1 MDDSLL
7 KTNFIGRDGFR
18 WWIGQIPPIDSWK
31 GQVTGQ
37 GWGTRYKVRI
47 MGYHPYSTAELP
59 DEDLPWA
66 GVLMPPGNTGSANVA
81 KTIIFNPGDTVIGFF
96 LDGDNGQIP
105 MIMGSFGNSY
115 YAANNKEKGT
125 PGAFGSFTGYTNY
138 MKKPS
143 QSVLRANQSNDANA
157 ASQRSPQ
164 NLGPADANQKANNA
178 NYASAAGAVIPL
190 PVGADQ
196 GGSKTKKIINKIKT
210 AIEGFVSFLKNLR
223 NAFNDSIQYAK
234 DWIKQEID
242 IRAEQITELVSGMIS
257 GMINSLYKKLI
268 PILAKGLNMLYA
280 DVFAKVLAA
289 TLNPVAAH
297 LAGVAAQVAMTKPVK
312 VLQDLIPCIVNQ
324 IVGKMTG
331 FIADILKSV
340 ADNVLNFVQCVGDQV
355 IGAIFN
361 GVVGQVVDGL
371 ASALDGISKI
381 LQFFEDFSVENLL
394 RNGIDALLGLIGL
407 ASCNKKNKKDKF
419 GAEKYKIGYG
429 PLYQSEP
436 DLSGIIKNA
445 NVAQAATAAAQAAG
459 LPLDA
464 ASDLMGAFDLFT
476 GAISDPNPLPTDLGS
491 CFGGIPTV
499 CNPPTINIF
508 GGGGTGA
515 EAIPILGAVVGQDS
529 SKTGSVIGVKITNPG
544 SGYTF
549 PPFVEVVDNC
559 DQGYGAV
566 ARATIQNGQVN
577 NIYVVSEGENYPVD
591 EVTPYT
597 VSDVTVIDPGSGYED
612 GDTVED
618 DLGNTYQA
626 QIFQGSIIKVTPINI
641 KDITNIPR
649 LTVKSNTGS
658 GAILAA
664 NLDTRPDYTGEVKQ
678 VIDCVT

>member
-1 MDDSLL
+1 MEDSLL

-18 WWIGQIPPIDSWK
+18 WWIGQIPPIAAWEK
-31 GQVTGQ
+31 QVTGS

-66 GVLMPPGNTGSANVA
+66 GVLMPPGNTGSANVS
-81 KTIIFNPGDTVIGFF
+81 KTIKFNPGDTVIGFF
-96 LDGDNGQIP
+96 LDGDNGQVP

-125 PGAFGSFTGYTNY
+125 PGAFGSFTGYTDY

-143 QSVLRANQSNDANA
+143 KSVLRANQSNDANA
-157 ASQRSPQ
+157 GSQKSPQ
-164 NLGPADANQKANNA
+164 ALSPADANQRANNA
-178 NYASAAGAVIPL
+178 NYSASSGTTIPL
-190 PVGADQ
+190 PIGES
-196 GGSKTKKIINKIKT
+196 GSKKTINKIKA

-242 IRAEQITELVSGMIS
+242 IRAEQITELASGMIS
-257 GMINSLYKKLI
+257 GMINSLYERLI
-268 PILAKGLNMLYA
+268 PILAQGLNMLYA

-289 TLNPVAAH
+289 TLNPIAAH

-312 VLQDLIPCIVNQ
+312 MLQDLIPCIVNQ
-324 IVGKMTG
+324 IVGKLTG
-331 FIADILKSV
+331 FVADILKSV

-361 GVVGQVVDGL
+361 GVVGQIVDGL

-381 LQFFEDFSVENLL
+381 LQFFEDFNVENLL
-394 RNGIDALLGLIGL
+394 RNGIDALLGLVGL

-429 PLYQSEP
+429 PVYQSEP
-436 DLSGIIKNA
+436 DLSKIVENA
-445 NVAQAATAAAQAAG
+445 NTAQAISAAAQAAEF
-459 LPLDA
+459 PLDA
-464 ASDLMGAFDLFT
+464 ASDLMGSFDLFT
-476 GAISDPNPLPTDLGS
+476 GAIADPNMVTDLGS
-491 CFGGIPTV
+491 CFGGIPTI
-499 CNPPTINIF
+499 CNPPTVNIF

-515 EAIPILGAVVGQDS
+515 EAIPLFGLVVGEAGQQ
-529 SKTGSVIGVKITNPG
+529 TGSVIGVKVTNPG
-544 SGYTF
+544 NGYTF

-559 DQGYGAV
+559 NQGYGAI

-577 NIYVVSEGENYPVD
+577 NVYVVSEGENYPVT
-591 EVTPYT
+591 EFTPYT

-612 GDTVED
+612 GDTVTD

-641 KDITNIPR
+641 KDITDIPR
-649 LTVKSNTGS
+649 LTVQSNTGS

-664 NLDTRPDYTGEVKQ
+664 NLDTRPDFQGEVQQ

>member
-1 MDDSLL
+1 MEDSLL

-18 WWIGQIPPIDSWK
+18 WWIGQIPPIESWEK
-31 GQVTGQ
+31 QVTGS

-66 GVLMPPGNTGSANVA
+66 GVLMPPGNTGSANVS
-81 KTIIFNPGDTVIGFF
+81 KTIKFNPGDTVIGFF

-143 QSVLRANQSNDANA
+143 KSVLRANESNDANA
-157 ASQRSPQ
+157 GSQKSPQ
-164 NLGPADANQKANNA
+164 ALSPTDANQKANNA
-178 NYASAAGAVIPL
+178 NYSASSGAVIPL
-190 PVGADQ
+190 PVGES
-196 GGSKTKKIINKIKT
+196 GSKKTINKIKA

-242 IRAEQITELVSGMIS
+242 IRAEQIVELASGMIS
-257 GMINSLYKKLI
+257 GMINSLYKRLI
-268 PILAKGLNMLYA
+268 PILAQGLKMLYA

-289 TLNPVAAH
+289 TLNPAAAH

-324 IVGKMTG
+324 IVGKLTG
-331 FIADILKSV
+331 FVADILKSV

-361 GVVGQVVDGL
+361 GVVGQIVDGL

-394 RNGIDALLGLIGL
+394 RNGIDALLGLVGL
-407 ASCNKKNKKDKF
+407 ASCNKKSKKDKF

-429 PLYQSEP
+429 PVYQSEP
-436 DLSGIIKNA
+436 DLSKIVENA
-445 NVAQAATAAAQAAG
+445 NTAQAISAAAQAAEF
-459 LPLDA
+459 PLDA

-476 GAISDPNPLPTDLGS
+476 GAISDPNLTTDLGS
-491 CFGGIPTV
+491 CYGGIPTV
-499 CNPPTINIF
+499 CNPPTVNIF

-515 EAIPILGAVVGQDS
+515 EAIPLFGLVVGEAGQQ
-529 SKTGSVIGVKITNPG
+529 TGSVIGVKVTNPG
-544 SGYTF
+544 NGYTF

-559 DQGYGAV
+559 DQGYGAI

-591 EVTPYT
+591 EITPYT
-597 VSDVTVIDPGSGYED
+597 VSDVTIIDPGSGYED
-612 GDTVED
+612 GDTVTD

-641 KDITNIPR
+641 KDITDIPR
-649 LTVKSNTGS
+649 LTVQSNTGS

-664 NLDTRPDYTGEVKQ
+664 NLDTRPDFQGEVQQ

>member
-1 MDDSLL
+1 MEDSLL

-18 WWIGQIPPIDSWK
+18 WWIGQIPPIDAWEK
-31 GQVTGQ
+31 QVTGS

-66 GVLMPPGNTGSANVA
+66 GVLMPPGNTGSANVS
-81 KTIIFNPGDTVIGFF
+81 KTIKFNPGDTVIGFF

-115 YAANNKEKGT
+115 YAAANNEKGT

-143 QSVLRANQSNDANA
+143 KSVLRANQSNDANA
-157 ASQRSPQ
+157 GSQKSPQ
-164 NLGPADANQKANNA
+164 ALSPADANQKAKNA
-178 NYASAAGAVIPL
+178 NYSASSGATIPL
-190 PVGADQ
+190 PVGE
-196 GGSKTKKIINKIKT
+196 GGSKGKKVINKIKV

-242 IRAEQITELVSGMIS
+242 IRAEQIAELASGLIA
-257 GMINSLYKKLI
+257 GMINSLYERLI

-289 TLNPVAAH
+289 TANPAVAH
-297 LAGVAAQVAMTKPVK
+297 LAGVAAQVSMTKPVK
-312 VLQDLIPCIVNQ
+312 MLQDLIPCIVNQ
-324 IVGKMTG
+324 IVEKMVG
-331 FIADILKSV
+331 FVADILKSV

-361 GVVGQVVDGL
+361 GVVGQIVDGL

-429 PLYQSEP
+429 PVYQSEP
-436 DLSGIIKNA
+436 DLSKIVENA
-445 NVAQAATAAAQAAG
+445 NTAQAISAAAQAAEF
-459 LPLDA
+459 PLDA

-476 GAISDPNPLPTDLGS
+476 GAIADPNLVTDFGS
-491 CFGGIPTV
+491 CFGGIPTI
-499 CNPPTINIF
+499 CSPPTVNIF

-515 EAIPILGAVVGQDS
+515 EAIPILGAIVGQDS
-529 SKTGSVIGVKITNPG
+529 SRTGSVIGVKITNPG

-549 PPFVEVVDNC
+549 PPFVEVVDSC

-577 NIYVVSEGENYPVD
+577 NIYVVSEGENYPVE

-597 VSDVTVIDPGSGYED
+597 VSDVIVIDPGSGYED
-612 GDTVED
+612 EDTVTD

-641 KDITNIPR
+641 KDITDIPR
-649 LTVKSNTGS
+649 LTVQSNTGS

-664 NLDTRPDYTGEVKQ
+664 NLDTRPEFKGEVKQ